1 MGAIIKNPPK
11 PKIKDI
17 IIGIIIVAVFMA
29 GMGILGLVMYQIQP
43 K

>member
-11 PKIKDI
+11 VKIKHI
-17 IIGIIIVAVFMA
+17 IIGVLVLLISMI